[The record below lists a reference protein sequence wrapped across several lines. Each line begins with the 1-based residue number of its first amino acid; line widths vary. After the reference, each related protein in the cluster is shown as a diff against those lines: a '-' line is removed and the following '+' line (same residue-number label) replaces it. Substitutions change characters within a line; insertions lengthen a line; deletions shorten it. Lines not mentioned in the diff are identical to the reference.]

1 LKERSQTLKLHA
13 VFVYIFSAD
22 VFAGRQVLL
31 LLLLL
36 LLLKTQNPFGVF
48 ALRVSLSLSTR
59 RRLLSG
65 GPLQGP

>member
-22 VFAGRQVLL
+22 VFAGRQV